1 MRIVRVQPMNQKDP
15 YNSPWRAAAL
25 VSALGI
31 DIVVCTT
38 IGYFVGGLAGKQF
51 GNGEKAW
58 VIGGVLTGFAIGIF
72 TVVLVLKKFLEDKR
86 E

>member
-1 MRIVRVQPMNQKDP
+1 MNEKDP
-15 YNSPWRAAAL
+15 YNQPWRAAAL

-38 IGYFVGGLAGKQF
+38 IGYFIGSLADKHWGGGTKT
-51 GNGEKAW
+51 W
-58 VIGGVLTGFAIGIF
+58 VIGGVLIGFAIGIF
-72 TVVLVLKKFLEDKR
+72 TVVLVLKRFLEDKR

>member
-1 MRIVRVQPMNQKDP
+1 MNHKDP
-15 YNSPWRAAAL
+15 YNQPWRAAAL

-31 DIVVCTT
+31 DIVVCTGLGYL
-38 IGYFVGGLAGKQF
+38 IGSWAGKQF
-51 GNGEKAW
+51 GEDEKAW
-58 VIGGVLTGFAIGIF
+58 VIGGVLFGFAIGIF